1 MSFDLRKFL
10 TENKLTRV
18 SRTLLKENQHPESID
33 TEGGLQGLFIGEVNG
48 VPIYGVEDSSVRDTM
63 VYVVGGEIVAI
74 DVDGEVVPGVEIHT
88 EYGLPEEIAEFL
100 AHDIADELGQKYT
113 SYPYGDVDGNG
124 EALEETLDDQPADRD
139 ATDGDAVGSS
149 FDPSKYES
157 VEQLMRE
164 IEVNANRAALQ
175 EKMKRV
181 TEAYE
186 SLEQKA
192 SALEE
197 GEDSK
202 YISSAK
208 LQEMKRNSKTL
219 RKMYEKYEKDYNK
232 RFNEEMKP
240 KKKKMNEQS
249 SKPLRVL
256 RFGYDLDNIKKV
268 QDYLIQNYN
277 GTVEGDSIDLGFD
290 VDMHRGTDYTMWVGM
305 GDDHMNAVEVYNPAI
320 LQDPQFLALLSA
332 CAGHRKRPT
341 VAEQIKSKKR

>member
-1 MSFDLRKFL
+1 MSTNFDLRKFL
-10 TENKLTRV
+10 TENKLTKASKSLIR
-18 SRTLLKENQHPESID
+18 ENYTPEM
-33 TEGGLQGLFIGEVNG
+33 EEF
-48 VPIYGVEDSSVRDTM
+48 TM
-63 VYVVGGEIVAI
+63 
-74 DVDGEVVPGVEIHT
+74 
-88 EYGLPEEIAEFL
+88 EEAPME
-100 AHDIADELGQKYT
+100 EP
-113 SYPYGDVDGNG
+113 SM
-124 EALEETLDDQPADRD
+124 EETLDDQPADVD
-139 ATDGDAVGSS
+139 PTNSAGVASS

-164 IEVNANRAALQ
+164 IEVTANKASLQ

-181 TEAYE
+181 KEAYE
-186 SLEQKA
+186 SLDQKA
-192 SALEE
+192 TALEE

-202 YISSAK
+202 YMSSTK
-208 LQEMKRNSKTL
+208 LKEMKKNAKTL
-219 RKMYEKYEKDYNK
+219 RKMYEKYEKEYDK

-256 RFGYDLDNIKKV
+256 KFGYDLDNIKKV

-277 GTVEGDSIDLGFD
+277 GTVEGDSTDLGFD